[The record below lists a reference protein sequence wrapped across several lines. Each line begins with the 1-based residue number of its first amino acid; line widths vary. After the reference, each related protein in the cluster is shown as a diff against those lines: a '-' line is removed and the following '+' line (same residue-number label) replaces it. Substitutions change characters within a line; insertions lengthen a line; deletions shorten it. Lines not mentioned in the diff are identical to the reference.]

1 MAEKEKLL
9 GLLAAGILKFS
20 KKGEV
25 DIKKFGEYLLENGIV
40 VPPVNLGDT
49 VYWHNGLGVIHEHKV
64 LAIQYTFDKKK
75 NVWRL
80 DLGDGLMPVYPH
92 RALFLTREE
101 AEKAAKKQ
109 MKENCLEDMERAK
122 RILAAAEKRLKGL
135 EG

>member
-1 MAEKEKLL
+1 M
-9 GLLAAGILKFS
+9 
-20 KKGEV
+20 
-25 DIKKFGEYLLENGIV
+25 
-40 VPPVNLGDT
+40 NLGDT
-49 VYWHNGLGVIHEHKV
+49 VYWHNGLGVIKEHKV
-64 LAIQYTFDKKK
+64 LAIQYTFDNKK

-122 RILAAAEKRLKGL
+122 KLLAESKKRLAKL